1 MNEDNQLWKKLK
13 KWLQPLKASVTPNRA
28 TLKAAG
34 FGILISSVIF
44 FILVSADKFL
54 PAIGFGNFILFILIS
69 FLVSYFIGC
78 ILSWIAG
85 LIGKTPPNFR
95 QAIGFLLFFFFYLIL
110 ITTTFRWVLVIFLI
124 LFPALTFGA
133 LFYWKSKSK
142 SKTSWSLSQKITTS
156 LSLLIGILGLS
167 IGGYLYLYAG
177 SVQPVIKNY
186 KMSGKLPTPIEA
198 VNPAL
203 PGKYKVAF
211 LTYGSGK
218 DKHRA
223 IYGQEARIITPSVD
237 GSLLLKSWDGISGKL
252 RTRYFGFDK
261 TQLPLN
267 AMVWYPENFKGQA
280 PLVLIVHGN
289 HLAQDWSEE
298 GYDYL
303 GKLLASK
310 GYIVASV
317 DENFLNT
324 SITDLDQKGFKDE
337 NGARGWLMLKHL
349 ELWRKWS
356 KDPANPFFN
365 RINMDQ
371 IALIGHSRG
380 GEAMSHA
387 ALFNKL
393 PYFPD
398 NANEVFDFNFN
409 IKAYVAIAPVDGQ
422 YQPASILAPLKD
434 INYFVIQGVHD
445 MDMQS
450 YGGLATY
457 KRIQYSSDYQGFK
470 AGLYVNQANHGQ
482 FNTSWGSY
490 DSSSPYINQFNMTH
504 LMPEKE
510 QQQIA
515 KVYISAFLDVNLKG
529 EMVYKPLFVDYRY
542 GRKWLP
548 NHIYFNQFENS
559 ETLFVARYEE
569 DLNLSTTTLQG
580 VSINIENLTLWR
592 EAQQKLIWNSEISR
606 AAYIGWNHKETSNK
620 PGRYTFN
627 FNENIGQ
634 DLKGRALAFNLAESD
649 EPSVAPKKEQK
660 NKKDKKENPVKGDQ
674 QKQAIDFSIELTDQ
688 KGTHVRFLLS
698 ECAPLQPQLKK
709 NLTKFSFFNDNGDA
723 ESIPDYFYFDLD
735 ILQKKYPTMD
745 LNSLKSISFI
755 FDKSPEGAIILDDVS
770 FVKLSGPSN

>member
-1 MNEDNQLWKKLK
+1 MKEDITLWKKLK
-13 KWLQPLKASVTPNRA
+13 KRLQPLKASITPNRQ

-34 FGILISSVIF
+34 FGILISSVLF

-69 FLVSYFIGC
+69 FLVSYLVGS
-78 ILSWIAG
+78 ILSGLAG

-110 ITTTFRWVLVIFLI
+110 ITPTFRWILIVFLI
-124 LFPALTFGA
+124 IFPALTFGA
-133 LFYWKSKSK
+133 LFYWRSKAK
-142 SKTSWSLSQKITTS
+142 ESWSLRQKIVTGI
-156 LSLLIGILGLS
+156 SLLIGVLGLG
-167 IGGYLYLYAG
+167 IGGYIFLYDGTSQTALT
-177 SVQPVIKNY
+177 NY
-186 KMSGKLPTPIEA
+186 KMSGNLPVPIEA
-198 VNPAL
+198 PDPAL
-203 PGKYKVAF
+203 PGKYKIGF
-211 LTYGSGK
+211 LSYGSGK
-218 DKHRA
+218 DKRRTL
-223 IYGQEARIITPSVD
+223 YGKDARIKTPSVD
-237 GSLLLKSWDGISGKL
+237 GSLLLKSWNGISGKL

-267 AMVWYPENFKGQA
+267 AMVWYPENFQGQA

-289 HLAQDWSEE
+289 HLAQDWSEK

-349 ELWRKWS
+349 QLWRKWN
-356 KDPANPFFN
+356 KDPSNPFFN
-365 RINMDQ
+365 KINMDQ

-409 IKAYVAIAPVDGQ
+409 IKAYIAIAPVDGQ
-422 YQPASILAPLKD
+422 YQPASILAPLED

-457 KRIQYSSDYQGFK
+457 KRIQYTKGYQGFK

-482 FNTSWGSY
+482 FNTSWGRY
-490 DSSSPYINQFNMTH
+490 DSSSPYISQFNMTH

-529 EMVYKPLFVDYRY
+529 ETVYKPLFTDYRY
-542 GRKWLP
+542 GRQWLP
-548 NHIYFNQFENS
+548 NHIYFNQFEDS
-559 ETLFVARYEE
+559 QTLFVARYEE
-569 DLNLSTTTLQG
+569 DLNLSTGTLPG
-580 VSINIENLTLWR
+580 VSITTKNLTLWR
-592 EAQQKLIWNSEISR
+592 EAQQKLIWNSQISR
-606 AAYIGWNHKETSNK
+606 AVYIGWNHQETTNK
-620 PGRYTFN
+620 PASYTFD

-634 DLKGRALAFNLAESD
+634 DLTGYALAFNLAESD
-649 EPSVAPKKEQK
+649 ESPVAPKKEQK
-660 NKKDKKENPVKGDQ
+660 DKKEEKKNPSKENQ
-674 QKQAIDFSIELTDQ
+674 QKKAIDFSIELTDQ
-688 KGTHVRFLLS
+688 KGTHIRFLLS
-698 ECAPLQPQLKK
+698 TCAPLQPQLKK
-709 NLTKFSFFNDNGDA
+709 NLTKFAFFDDNGDA

-735 ILQKKYPTMD
+735 TLHKKYPTLD
-745 LNSLKSISFI
+745 LNSLKSISLI

-770 FVKLSGPSN
+770 FVKLSDSPK

>member
-1 MNEDNQLWKKLK
+1 MNEKTSLWKKITGWFQRLENSIAPSR
-13 KWLQPLKASVTPNRA
+13 QTLKAS
-28 TLKAAG
+28 G
-34 FGILISSVIF
+34 YGILLSSCIF

-54 PAIGFGNFILFILIS
+54 PAIGWGNFILFLLIS
-69 FLVSYFIGC
+69 LLVSYLIG
-78 ILSWIAG
+78 G
-85 LIGKTPPNFR
+85 LIGWLTGLIGRTPSNFR
-95 QAIGFLLFFFFYLIL
+95 HAIGFTLFFFFYLIL
-110 ITTTFRWVLVIFLI
+110 ITSTFRWVLIVFLV
-124 LFPALTFGA
+124 LFPSLTFGA
-133 LFYWKSKSK
+133 LFYWRSK
-142 SKTSWSLSQKITTS
+142 SKTSWSLRQKILTATS
-156 LSLLIGILGLS
+156 LFIGILGIV
-167 IGGYLYLYAG
+167 IGGYIYLDSGNTPSA
-177 SVQPVIKNY
+177 VKNY
-186 KMSGKLPTPIEA
+186 KMSGKLPLPINA
-198 VNPAL
+198 PDPSL

-218 DKHRA
+218 DKHRT
-223 IYGQEARIITPSVD
+223 IYGRDVNIKTASVD
-237 GSLLLKSWDGISGKL
+237 GSLLLNSWDGMSGKL

-267 AMVWYPENFKGQA
+267 AMVWYPENLNGKA

-289 HLAQDWSEE
+289 HLAQDWSEK

-324 SITDLDQKGFKDE
+324 SFTDIDQKGFKDE

-349 ELWRKWS
+349 QLWRKWGQ
-356 KDPANPFFN
+356 DPRNPFFN

-398 NANEVFDFNFN
+398 NANERFDFNFN
-409 IKAYVAIAPVDGQ
+409 IKAYIAIAPVDGQ
-422 YQPASILAPLKD
+422 YQPASILAPLED

-457 KRIQYSSDYQGFK
+457 KRIQYSPDYKGFK
-470 AGLYVNQANHGQ
+470 AGLYVHQANHGQ

-490 DSSSPYINQFNMTH
+490 DSSSPYINQFNMKN

-529 EMVYKPLFVDYRY
+529 ENVYKPLFTDYRY

-548 NHIYFNQFENS
+548 NHVYFNQFEDS
-559 ETLFVARYEE
+559 ETTFVARYEE
-569 DLNLSTTTLQG
+569 DLNLSTATLKG
-580 VSINIENLTLWR
+580 VQITGENLSLWR
-592 EAQQKLIWNSEISR
+592 EAQQKLIWNSQISR
-606 AAYIGWNHKETSNK
+606 AAYIGWNHSETGNK
-620 PGRYTFN
+620 PGKYTFT
-627 FNENIGQ
+627 FPDSLRQ
-634 DLKGRALAFNLAESD
+634 DLKGKALAFNLAESD
-649 EPSVAPKKEQK
+649 ESSVAARKGKKETK
-660 NKKDKKENPVKGDQ
+660 KEESVKKDLQKK
-674 QKQAIDFSIELTDQ
+674 AIDFSIELTDQ
-688 KGTHVRFLLS
+688 NGKKAHFLLS
-698 ECAPLQPQLKK
+698 DCAPLQPQLKK
-709 NLTKFSFFNDNGDA
+709 NLTKFSFFNDNPDA

-735 ILQKKYPTMD
+735 TVRKKYPELD
-745 LNSLKSISFI
+745 LDKLKSISLI
-755 FDKSPEGAIILDDVS
+755 FDKTPEGVVILDDIS
-770 FVKLSGPSN
+770 FVKLPTSTR